1 MNVNNLFMNCLTMEK
16 VRVEV
21 GPGTNLDALIR
32 DMSDKGL
39 LTESAS
45 GKRLP
50 ICMKPEGCKTR

>member
-1 MNVNNLFMNCLTMEK
+1 MK

-39 LTESAS
+39 LTESTS

-50 ICMKPEGCKTR
+50 VCMKRDGCKTR